1 MTDRRPPGPLEL
13 DSSFLT
19 PLSET
24 EAHDHPR
31 APAATPAA
39 AIPGVPGA
47 PSVPPIP
54 AARAP
59 GVPGT
64 QVISQGAVGGVPG
77 VPSVTS
83 TRSVPPPGVSN
94 PPSGQ
99 VGQSNSVPSTHAS
112 VQTVGHQADQ
122 ANPSLG
128 MAPMN
133 PGPRVP
139 GVPTSIPS
147 AAPVLP
153 PPSAA
158 VITPPAP
165 GAAVITPPAPG
176 AAVIPPPAPSAAVIP
191 PPAPSAAVI
200 PPPAPSA
207 AVITPPAPSAAVIP
221 PPAPSA
227 AVITPPA
234 PSAAVITPTLP
245 NRREVAADASTKATR
260 ESTAD
265 DAHTTTTSREPETE
279 VTNINAP
286 PPAPS
291 QPSVSVGERNALA
304 EELDLFPLEP
314 GYISE
319 MLAKHVDPKSPP
331 PVRMMAAR
339 AMVPMAPKDM
349 VHIVYQA
356 MFDGAAKIAAAARKT
371 FESFEDRVLNAV
383 VAEPIAPQV
392 LGRLAIV
399 HAKNAAHI
407 EKLMLNKQTPDA
419 AYSYVARHTNLP
431 AVIGLIVGN
440 QERLMRYRDIVR
452 SVADNPTALRSDLDK
467 AIDFLVRQGVFLED
481 VPEFESAFLRLGKA
495 EMLEALKKVELSKKH
510 VTVEEL
516 KIAKEHNLS
525 IEEVLLGNHEA
536 VHALLEDESDNDDAI
551 SKRRSSLLSYT
562 IPEQL
567 KLAMVGDHSRAL
579 EALQS
584 TNKLVAA
591 AGIRNPRIKENDV
604 QRIIRSRGMHEEV
617 IRYICNNN
625 DWTKSYTVKLQL
637 VQHPKTPPT
646 LMMRWL
652 PLMRQTDLK
661 QMAKSKQIPSN
672 VSTHAKRLVAKKQVR
687 Q

>member
-165 GAAVITPPAPG
+165 G
-176 AAVIPPPAPSAAVIP
+176 
-191 PPAPSAAVI
+191 
-200 PPPAPSA
+200 A